1 MFAHAF
7 ELISYGSLAATAVVI
22 AVFRRLWRRG
32 KPLQE
37 P

>member
-7 ELISYGSLAATAVVI
+7 EAISYGSLAVTVLVI
-22 AVFRRLWRRG
+22 LIFRYLWRRR